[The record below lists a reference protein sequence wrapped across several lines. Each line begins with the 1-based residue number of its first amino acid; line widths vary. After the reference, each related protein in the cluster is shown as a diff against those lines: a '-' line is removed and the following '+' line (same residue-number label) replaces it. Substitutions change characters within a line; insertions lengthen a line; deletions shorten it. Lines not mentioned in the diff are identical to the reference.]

1 MNTRD
6 TKPRGSAGRGLEN
19 VQPPPNPAGPGN
31 ARALKHGARSELRIR
46 GRAAELSDYLE
57 TIVPAVS
64 PADWPLIT
72 LLARDL
78 AKVEAISEFIEEHG
92 LTNPDGSE
100 RKALLRDL
108 ATAANSAARNCD
120 RLGLSPTSRARL
132 GFDLTRTAAVHAEQL
147 RAAEGAAA
155 EAEAR
160 IAGEGSK

>member
-1 MNTRD
+1 MNTPE
-6 TKPRGSAGRGLEN
+6 TKPPGRAAHLLDERGR
-19 VQPPPNPAGPGN
+19 PAVPFEPGN
-31 ARALKHGARSELRIR
+31 QAAVTHGGRSEIKIA
-46 GRAAELSDYLE
+46 GRAAELSGYLE
-57 TIVPAVS
+57 SIVPAVS

-78 AKVEAISEFIEEHG
+78 AKVEAISEFLEEHG

-100 RKALLRDL
+100 RKVLLRDL

-120 RLGLSPTSRARL
+120 RLGLSPTSRAKL
-132 GFDLTRTAAVHAEQL
+132 GLDLTRTAAVHAEQL

-160 IAGEGSK
+160 IAGEGSE